1 MNFLCSCCKSRITND
16 NQKRHLIEGAGI
28 HNIGYHLAWM
38 ECAKEELS
46 LPLDKRQWLHTNQVP
61 VVGEKRILKVT
72 APFDEEIGDTFTT
85 IFEPWQ
91 MFLNGWESA
100 ESPDDIGK
108 ACAVLC
114 RFEEVLCAD
123 DFSAIIYATVLKT
136 IPLDQLYK
144 VIPETVTD
152 DRFYEEFGDGQ
163 EVWTEY
169 EDKHRL
175 YRTWNAQGDVSQMQL
190 IYTDDLGIRHE
201 VLTSWYAMHDDFYY
215 FGNAVN
221 KSIEAVKSGAASKYR
236 FLERD
241 RQQGEK

>member
-1 MNFLCSCCKSRITND
+1 
-16 NQKRHLIEGAGI
+16 
-28 HNIGYHLAWM
+28 M

-46 LPLDKRQWLHTNQVP
+46 LPLNKRQWLHTNQVP

-123 DFSAIIYATVLKT
+123 YFSAIIYATVLKT

-152 DRFYEEFGDGQ
+152 ERFYEEFGDGK

-190 IYTDDLGIRHE
+190 IYTDDRGIRHE
-201 VLTSWYAMHDDFYY
+201 VLTSWYAMHEDFYY

-221 KSIEAVKSGAASKYR
+221 KSLEAVKSGAASKYR